1 MGFPEPDDDTVAKSA
16 RALMK
21 VRNDERVRAQRR
33 ATLARETGYV
43 MLAPGM
49 F

>member
-16 RALMK
+16 RVLMK
-21 VRNDERVRAQRR
+21 VKYDERVRAQRR
-33 ATLARETGYV
+33 ATLARETGYA
-43 MLAPGM
+43 MFAPGM

>member
-1 MGFPEPDDDTVAKSA
+1 MGFPEPNDDTVAKSA

-21 VRNDERVRAQRR
+21 VRNDERIRARRR
-33 ATLARETGYV
+33 ATLAKETGYV
-43 MLAPGM
+43 MFAPGM